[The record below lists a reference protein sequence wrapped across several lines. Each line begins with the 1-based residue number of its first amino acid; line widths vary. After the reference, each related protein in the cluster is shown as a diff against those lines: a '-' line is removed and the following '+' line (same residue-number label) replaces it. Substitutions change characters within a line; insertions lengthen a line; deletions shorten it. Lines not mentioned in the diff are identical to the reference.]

1 MEKRQP
7 NLFSYNMTSDD
18 GFAPNPFGGI
28 CTLACCKPIIR
39 KNANL
44 GDWVIGTTRSST
56 SKARIVYAMR
66 VDRGLTF
73 ELYWD
78 FPEYECKKPNKNN
91 GCGDNIYQKGRDAHL
106 VQVKSIFHGKEHFKT
121 DTSINR
127 VLISKRFYY
136 FGKEAVE
143 IPDKFSSVV
152 HTTQGHKTLKPNP
165 PNSNKR
171 NIVPLFLEWLQ
182 EKFEPGVHGEP
193 AHIKPKCK
201 LPSSGRNT
209 TEESKSTESL
219 STI

>member
-7 NLFSYNMTSDD
+7 NLFSYIITSDS

-28 CTLACCKPIIR
+28 CTLACSKPIIR
-39 KNANL
+39 KAANV
-44 GDWVIGTTRSST
+44 GDWIIGTTRSPT
-56 SKARIVYAMR
+56 GKAQLVYAMR

-78 FPEYECKKPNKNN
+78 FPEYECKKPGKNN
-91 GCGDNIYQKGRDAHL
+91 GCGDNIYKRGQDGHL
-106 VQVKSIFHGKEHFKT
+106 VQVKNLFHGKEHFKT

-127 VLISKRFYY
+127 VLISKTFYY
-136 FGKEAVE
+136 FGKEAIE
-143 IPDKFSSVV
+143 IPDKFSAVA

-171 NIVPLFLEWLQ
+171 DIVPLFLDWLQ

-193 AHIKPKCK
+193 MHIKPKCK
-201 LPSSGRNT
+201 LPSSGM
-209 TEESKSTESL
+209 STSEESL
-219 STI
+219 SPN